1 MTTMAGHTASPPAP
15 ARLPGLVR
23 LALSRAGLELRQFAR
38 ERDAL
43 VFTFALPIV
52 LLVIFGQIFHGD
64 VTGTRVPFVAYFTA
78 GMVASGVMSVTFVN
92 LGVGIASERDH
103 GGLRRLAGTPLPPA
117 AYFAGKALS
126 ALVITVAE
134 VACSLAAA
142 VLLVGVHLPAAP
154 GRWLTFAWVL
164 ALGTTACS
172 LLGVAVAGLPRS
184 AASASVVINAPYL
197 VLSFISGV
205 YFVFT
210 QLPPS
215 LQQVAALFPLKWLSQ
230 GLQSAFL
237 PSRMLADMPAHS
249 WEPGR
254 VALVLGAWAAASLV
268 LCLKTF
274 RWQPRGQR

>member
-1 MTTMAGHTASPPAP
+1 MTTMSGSTRPRVTAAP
-15 ARLPGLVR
+15 LPGLAR
-23 LALSRAGLELRQFAR
+23 LALSRAALELRLFAR

-43 VFTFALPIV
+43 VFAFALPIV

-64 VTGTRVPFVAYFTA
+64 VTGTTVPFAAYFTA

-92 LGVGIASERDH
+92 LGVTIAAERDH
-103 GGLRRLAGTPLPPA
+103 GDLRRLAGTPLPPV
-117 AYFAGKALS
+117 AYFAGKAICS
-126 ALVITVAE
+126 LVITAAE

-142 VLLVGVHLPAAP
+142 VLLVGVHLPTAP

-164 ALGTTACS
+164 ALGVTACS

-210 QLPPS
+210 QLPAS

-237 PSRMLADMPAHS
+237 PSRMLTDMPAHS

-268 LCLKTF
+268 LCLRTF
-274 RWQPRGQR
+274 RWQPRPR